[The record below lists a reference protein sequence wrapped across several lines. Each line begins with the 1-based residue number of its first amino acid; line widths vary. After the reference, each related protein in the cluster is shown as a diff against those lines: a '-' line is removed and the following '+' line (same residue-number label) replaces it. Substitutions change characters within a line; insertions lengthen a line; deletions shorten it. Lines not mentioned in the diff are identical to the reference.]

1 MYPFTSLLTTS
12 AWAVLSKPMD
22 VGFVCDTPF
31 RCMPRAIDMLLEM
44 NNGRNLTLYDLRRF
58 NLSIRIGLAKAL
70 RKKTWGLVVAD
81 GSVRYRRRVKIID
94 KVSIYAQVVGFD
106 DRWIYVAQSMCVSGQ
121 SSSFV
126 LLRTGIT
133 GAGKTISTDEVLEAM
148 NINSTQ
154 FA

>member
-1 MYPFTSLLTTS
+1 
-12 AWAVLSKPMD
+12 
-22 VGFVCDTPF
+22 
-31 RCMPRAIDMLLEM
+31 
-44 NNGRNLTLYDLRRF
+44 
-58 NLSIRIGLAKAL
+58 
-70 RKKTWGLVVAD
+70 
-81 GSVRYRRRVKIID
+81 
-94 KVSIYAQVVGFD
+94 VGFD
-106 DRWIYVAQSMCVSGQ
+106 DRRIYVAQSMCVSGQ